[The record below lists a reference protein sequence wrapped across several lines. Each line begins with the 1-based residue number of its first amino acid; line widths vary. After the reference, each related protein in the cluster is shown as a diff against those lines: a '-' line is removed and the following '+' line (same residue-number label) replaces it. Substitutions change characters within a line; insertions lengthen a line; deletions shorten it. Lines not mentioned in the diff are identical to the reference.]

1 MKLYNTLTRQKEEF
15 VPITPGEVKM
25 YSCGPTVYNYFH
37 VGNARPFI
45 IFDLLRRYFEY
56 RGYKVEFVQNF
67 TDIDDKVINKANEE
81 GVDFNTIAERY
92 IKEYF
97 VDAQGLGV
105 KKATVHPRATETMD
119 AIIDIVER
127 LIENGHAYVA
137 ENGDVY
143 FRTKSFPEYGKLC
156 HQPMEE
162 LQAGARIS
170 VGEVKE
176 DPMDFAVWKAAKPGE
191 PAWDTPWGS
200 KGRPGWHIE
209 CSAMA
214 NKYLG
219 KTIDIH
225 SGGLDLI
232 FPHHENEIAQSECA
246 NGCTFAHYWLHN
258 GFLTIDNEKMSKSKG
273 NFFMVRDAAK
283 QFGYETI
290 RMFMLSAHYRTPLNY
305 SAESLEMNKASL
317 ARLYEARNNMEF
329 RIEKASGDTMTAE
342 ETEKLEALKGYKQ
355 KFIDA
360 MDDDLNTADAVSVI
374 FELVRAINIAVE
386 KTPTKALAQACL
398 EMLHEFTQVLGLLYQ
413 KKEGEENLDAKVEAM
428 IQARQAA
435 RKEKNGRFK
444 LYLSELYG
452 RRSDLIYDCEG
463 KAVTPYII
471 TNNLW
476 DIEGVKQYRFIQE
489 DVKDYTIWL
498 NGDPQKMNQ
507 EEILGRIRP
516 YLGEEARIRVEL
528 VDEIPVLASGK
539 RKYIENRCEKYKNQ
553 TGFCG

>member
-360 MDDDLNTADAVSVI
+360 MDDDLNTADALSAI
-374 FELVRAINIAVE
+374 FELTREINAYNGSHQDA
-386 KTPTKALAQACL
+386 TKAFLTAAHDLFMELTGVLNLVQNRDDAADPDAEKIEELIAQRAA
-398 EMLHEFTQVLGLLYQ
+398 
-413 KKEGEENLDAKVEAM
+413 AK
-428 IQARQAA
+428 
-435 RKEKNGRFK
+435 KEKNFA
-444 LYLSELYG
+444 EA
-452 RRSDLIYDCEG
+452 D
-463 KAVTPYII
+463 
-471 TNNLW
+471 
-476 DIEGVKQYRFIQE
+476 
-489 DVKDYTIWL
+489 
-498 NGDPQKMNQ
+498 
-507 EEILGRIRP
+507 RIR
-516 YLGEEARIRVEL
+516 G
-528 VDEIPVLASGK
+528 VLADMGVTIKDTRQSAVEPQLNCKSRLFDRKSHSVRVRIGDFSPLFSALAGHLFGLQPHVSQRYYPRTRLLVTFSLQIDKIFARRAQKTCVISG
-539 RKYIENRCEKYKNQ
+539 
-553 TGFCG
+553 